1 MCLRIKQSRPENLND
16 AIKHAVELHAF
27 VGYECKR
34 PEDSGLCRGAVSDS
48 PMLDPKRESLEN
60 AVFGFFN
67 QFIHITKQPINLN
80 NKMFFLGIHSGYECS
95 DIAEK
100 IHVPGIM

>member
-60 AVFGFFN
+60 AVFGFF
-67 QFIHITKQPINLN
+67 
-80 NKMFFLGIHSGYECS
+80 
-95 DIAEK
+95 
-100 IHVPGIM
+100 

>member
-1 MCLRIKQSRPENLND
+1 MFLRIKQSRPENLND

-48 PMLDPKRESLEN
+48 LMLDPKRESLEN
-60 AVFGFFN
+60 AVFVFL
-67 QFIHITKQPINLN
+67 INLFTLQN
-80 NKMFFLGIHSGYECS
+80 NPLT
-95 DIAEK
+95 
-100 IHVPGIM
+100 

>member
-1 MCLRIKQSRPENLND
+1 MRLRIKQSRPENLND
-16 AIKHAVELHAF
+16 AIRHAVELHAF

-60 AVFGFFN
+60 AVFGFFLS
-67 QFIHITKQPINLN
+67 IYSHYKTP
-80 NKMFFLGIHSGYECS
+80 H
-95 DIAEK
+95 
-100 IHVPGIM
+100 